1 MEWARKYSCHNW
13 KQTIFTDESTFQMF
27 RNTQL
32 VRYKAGNPRPQRAMV
47 KHPYKVHVWG
57 VFSARGPI
65 GFHMFT
71 GTMNAR
77 VYCQILESHLLP
89 NIHKAGKRP
98 ILQQDN
104 SPIHTARIS
113 RHLLETHNIKALD
126 WPASSPDLNPIENIW
141 AILKKRR

>member
-1 MEWARKYSCHNW
+1 MSANQATSSSEITSILKEKHSGLEVSSRTVRRTLSSLRYIVCQPQRVPLLSPQHIAKRREWARKYSRHNW

-57 VFSARGPI
+57 AFSARGPI

-71 GTMNAR
+71 GMMNAK

-89 NIHKAGKRP
+89 N
-98 ILQQDN
+98 
-104 SPIHTARIS
+104 
-113 RHLLETHNIKALD
+113 
-126 WPASSPDLNPIENIW
+126 
-141 AILKKRR
+141 